1 VRWSRA
7 PPSSDS
13 TTKHNTDFVEIAVD
27 ENALLGEAVY
37 IVVANSDFW
46 ETCACRSWQFSER
59 VMVMDDNT
67 NCAADPIILHG
78 KWRTL
83 RCAGQQAVVL

>member
-1 VRWSRA
+1 MRWSRV

-37 IVVANSDFW
+37 IVV
-46 ETCACRSWQFSER
+46 
-59 VMVMDDNT
+59 
-67 NCAADPIILHG
+67 PIPISGRLAPVG
-78 KWRTL
+78 RGSL
-83 RCAGQQAVVL
+83 ASV